1 MTLRVAI
8 DGPVASGKTVVGRA
22 LARRM
27 AMRFMDTGTMYRAVT
42 LAALGRGLDTVDGD
56 ALTDLARTLDV
67 TLGFEEGEQRIMV
80 DGADVTD
87 EIRSRDV
94 EAHVS
99 AVSAVSGVRR
109 ALVDQQRRIA
119 GADDSGIVVAGRDIG
134 TVVLPDAE
142 VKAYLEASLAVR
154 ARRRHD
160 ELRRRGERRDL
171 SALTED
177 VSMRDK
183 IDSERAD
190 SPLRPAVDA
199 AIIDTDGLRIDQV
212 VTKIQDLIG
221 RI

>member
-1 MTLRVAI
+1 
-8 DGPVASGKTVVGRA
+8 
-22 LARRM
+22 
-27 AMRFMDTGTMYRAVT
+27 
-42 LAALGRGLDTVDGD
+42 
-56 ALTDLARTLDV
+56 
-67 TLGFEEGEQRIMV
+67 MV

>member
-1 MTLRVAI
+1 
-8 DGPVASGKTVVGRA
+8 
-22 LARRM
+22 
-27 AMRFMDTGTMYRAVT
+27 MRFMDTGTMYRAVT
-42 LAALGRGLDTVDGD
+42 LAALGRGQDTKDGD
-56 ALTDLARTLDV
+56 ALTDLARRLDIR
-67 TLGFEEGEQRIMV
+67 LEFNEGEQRIVV

-87 EIRSRDV
+87 EIRSRQV

-99 AVSAVSGVRR
+99 AISAVSGVRR

-142 VKAYLEASLAVR
+142 VKAYLEASLPVR

-171 SALTED
+171 SALTEE
-177 VSMRDK
+177 VRMRDK

-199 AIIDTDGLRIDQV
+199 AIIETDGLRIDQV
-212 VTKIQDLIG
+212 VAKIQDLIG